1 MKKELNLQCLYKVYF
16 DEATYIYNFTTKNNI
31 LYEVV
36 FYDFNTKIIE
46 MYPLHNIPMKKI

>member
-16 DEATYIYNFTTKNNI
+16 DEVTYIYNFTTKNNI

-36 FYDFNTKIIE
+36 FYDFNSKIIE
-46 MYPLHNIPMKKI
+46 VFALQIIPMKKI